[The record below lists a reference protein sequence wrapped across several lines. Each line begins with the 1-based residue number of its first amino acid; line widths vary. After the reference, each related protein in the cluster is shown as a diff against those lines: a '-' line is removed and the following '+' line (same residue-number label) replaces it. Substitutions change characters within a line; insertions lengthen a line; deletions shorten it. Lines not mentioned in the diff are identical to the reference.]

1 MLKVTTKNKFI
12 FLTNVYIV
20 GISGIKYEFAT
31 QVSLMKDPKQDQDKE
46 FLKVGST
53 SGSDKKIQDPQ
64 PLFSEANNKLFLA
77 NKG

>member
-1 MLKVTTKNKFI
+1 
-12 FLTNVYIV
+12 
-20 GISGIKYEFAT
+20 
-31 QVSLMKDPKQDQDKE
+31 MKDPKQDQDKE